1 MHAKRSYSGCTRLYV
16 ARNTSQRYLES
27 CKREVQYRKSVHG
40 TESMRGLREKN
51 IRVKIEKEDEDF
63 SEGSADEEVQIDSNE
78 RLKIKYQAQ
87 IRMDKIKSRGKKRD

>member
-1 MHAKRSYSGCTRLYV
+1 
-16 ARNTSQRYLES
+16 
-27 CKREVQYRKSVHG
+27 
-40 TESMRGLREKN
+40 MRGLREKN
-51 IRVKIEKEDEDF
+51 IRVKIEKEDDDF